1 MKKVKYHPE
10 DGRHVVLDVLST
22 NANGTVNIGLSE
34 DPENPGKPL
43 LVVGSCKITET
54 VEIGSATAIEEE
66 AGEAKEKAPKEP
78 KAPKAPKASAPAPQT
93 PAPTE
98 TGDANEGDETPQ

>member
-1 MKKVKYHPE
+1 MKQVKYHPE

-22 NANGTVNIGLSE
+22 NANGTVNIGLPD

-66 AGEAKEKAPKEP
+66 AGEVKEKAP
-78 KAPKAPKASAPAPQT
+78 KAPKAPKGSAPAPAPQT

-98 TGDANEGDETPQ
+98 TGDANNDGETPQ